1 MSALLSFGKLV
12 GACLLIAGVPVAIVK
27 GIEALSDHVT
37 EKMYGD
43 SNIPADNGGMQ
54 NEEREGTN
62 EDKL

>member
-37 EKMYGD
+37 EKMYSD
-43 SNIPADNGGMQ
+43 SNIPADNGGTQ
-54 NEEREGTN
+54 NEEREGTD